1 MSDATVFKCPSCG
14 ASLDSSQKQAR
25 CPYCGNTIVLPQEP
39 ETLQDLQRE
48 QMTLVNSAIQSAM
61 NMESQQMNVATG
73 VAKSTI
79 GMVVG
84 GTVILPLIITAITFI
99 FIICIFGFVF
109 LSFGSMFT
117 SFMR

>member
-14 ASLDSSQKQAR
+14 ASLDGTHRQAQ
-25 CPYCGNTIVLPQEP
+25 CPYCGNTIVLPREP
-39 ETLQDLQRE
+39 ESLQDLQTE
-48 QMTLVNSAIQSAM
+48 QMQVVNSAIQSAM
-61 NMESQQMNVATG
+61 EMESQQAAMASG
-73 VAKSTI
+73 ILKST
-79 GMVVG
+79 MPVVVG

-117 SFMR
+117 SFFR